1 MNLIQVI
8 IINKTSNH
16 FWKMK
21 LNLME
26 DIYQAKNYSKKLSI
40 FDDEND
46 LFQNLTLN
54 QRSNSDPSSIINQS
68 ENIPNKLQM
77 GNTSKN
83 DSEENPINQLKD
95 ENFKSVKDN
104 IQNNSQLSINLI
116 NMNNYGFKGR
126 SPYTNMN
133 TNLNNINDKKEKKE
147 HLNYISSNKN
157 VLNSNQD
164 PKRINGFILS
174 ELKDKI
180 LDYKCSICN
189 FKCND
194 RDELRNHL
202 AIKKHFT
209 FPRKLK
215 KGKKHIMKNKT
226 YYKNEIKNSQSFM
239 YSLMKQNKKPFD
251 KKITCRHCSKKF
263 DSMYALNSHLNAHK
277 YKCEIC
283 FKLFN
288 NKEDLIKHKHC
299 EKNTEDDFESLYEVK
314 KMNKYSKKEYKSPP
328 RKPKMEI
335 DDWEEIS
342 SNKNEKWES
351 DDEFYKNDDFEKS
364 YVFIEDSDEN
374 FDFNKMVKVN
384 DK

>member
-8 IINKTSNH
+8 IINKKSNH
-16 FWKMK
+16 HWKMK

-26 DIYQAKNYSKKLSI
+26 DIYQTKNYSKKLSI

-46 LFQNLTLN
+46 LFQNLTLG
-54 QRSNSDPSSIINQS
+54 QRANSDPSSINNQN
-68 ENIPNKLQM
+68 ENFPKKLQKE
-77 GNTSKN
+77 NTSKIGLK
-83 DSEENPINQLKD
+83 ENPINHLKD
-95 ENFKSVKDN
+95 ESLENFKDN
-104 IQNNSQLSINLI
+104 IQNNSQLSINLL

-133 TNLNNINDKKEKKE
+133 TNLNSINDKKEKKD

-157 VLNSNQD
+157 LLNSSQD

-226 YYKNEIKNSQSFM
+226 FYKNEIKNNQSFM

-299 EKNTEDDFESLYEVK
+299 EQNTEDDFESLYEVK
-314 KMNKYSKKEYKSPP
+314 KMNKYGKKENKSPN
-328 RKPKMEI
+328 KKQKMEI
-335 DDWEEIS
+335 DDWEDIS
-342 SNKNEKWES
+342 SSKNEKCES
-351 DDEFYKNDDFEKS
+351 DDEINKHDYFEKS

>member
-1 MNLIQVI
+1 
-8 IINKTSNH
+8 
-16 FWKMK
+16 MK

-40 FDDEND
+40 FDDEAD
-46 LFQNLTLN
+46 LFQNLTLA
-54 QRSNSDPSSIINQS
+54 QRANSDPSSDINQS
-68 ENIPNKLQM
+68 ENILNNNEVE
-77 GNTSKN
+77 NTSKN
-83 DSEENPINQLKD
+83 GPKENPINQLKNEKN
-95 ENFKSVKDN
+95 ENLEN
-104 IQNNSQLSINLI
+104 NTQNNSQLSINLL

-126 SPYTNMN
+126 SPYTNIN
-133 TNLNNINDKKEKKE
+133 TNLSSINDKKEKKD
-147 HLNYISSNKN
+147 HINYISSNKN
-157 VLNSNQD
+157 LLNSNQD
-164 PKRINGFILS
+164 TKRINGFILS

-180 LDYKCSICN
+180 LEYKCSICN

-209 FPRKLK
+209 FPKKLK
-215 KGKKHIMKNKT
+215 KGKKNMMKNKT
-226 YYKNEIKNSQSFM
+226 FYKNETKNNQSFM

-263 DSMYALNSHLNAHK
+263 DSLYALNSHLNAHK

-299 EKNTEDDFESLYEVK
+299 EQNTEDDFESLYEVK
-314 KMNKYSKKEYKSPP
+314 KMSKYKKEYKSPP

-342 SNKNEKWES
+342 SSKNEKWDSE
-351 DDEFYKNDDFEKS
+351 DEINKNDDFEKS

>member
-8 IINKTSNH
+8 IINKKSNH
-16 FWKMK
+16 HWKMK

-26 DIYQAKNYSKKLSI
+26 DIYQTKNYSKKLSI

-46 LFQNLTLN
+46 LFQNLTLG
-54 QRSNSDPSSIINQS
+54 QRANSDTSSINNQN
-68 ENIPNKLQM
+68 ENFPKKLQKE
-77 GNTSKN
+77 NTSKIGLK
-83 DSEENPINQLKD
+83 ENPINHLKD
-95 ENFKSVKDN
+95 ESLENFKDN
-104 IQNNSQLSINLI
+104 IQNNSQLSINLL

-133 TNLNNINDKKEKKE
+133 TNLNSINDKKEKKD

-157 VLNSNQD
+157 LLNSSQD

-226 YYKNEIKNSQSFM
+226 FYKNEIKNNQSFM

-299 EKNTEDDFESLYEVK
+299 EQNTEDDFESLYEVK
-314 KMNKYSKKEYKSPP
+314 KMNKYGKKENKSPN
-328 RKPKMEI
+328 KKQKMEI
-335 DDWEEIS
+335 DDWEDIS
-342 SNKNEKWES
+342 SSKNEKWES
-351 DDEFYKNDDFEKS
+351 DDEINKHDYFEKS

-384 DK
+384 YK

>member
-1 MNLIQVI
+1 
-8 IINKTSNH
+8 
-16 FWKMK
+16 MK

-26 DIYQAKNYSKKLSI
+26 DIYQAENYTKKLSI
-40 FDDEND
+40 FNDEND
-46 LFQNLTLN
+46 LFQNLVIE
-54 QRSNSDPSSIINQS
+54 QRANSDPSYTINQS
-68 ENIPNKLQM
+68 ENLSNSSLKEK
-77 GNTSKN
+77 TSKN
-83 DSEENPINQLKD
+83 GPKENPITQL
-95 ENFKSVKDN
+95 ENENPESFKEKV
-104 IQNNSQLSINLI
+104 QNSSQLSINLL

-126 SPYTNMN
+126 SPYTN
-133 TNLNNINDKKEKKE
+133 LNNINDKKDKKD

-157 VLNSNQD
+157 LINSNQD

-202 AIKKHFT
+202 AVKKHFT

-226 YYKNEIKNSQSFM
+226 FYKNEIKNNQSYI

-277 YKCEIC
+277 FKCEIC

-299 EKNTEDDFESLYEVK
+299 EQSPEDDFESLYEVK
-314 KMNKYSKKEYKSPP
+314 KMNKYPKKEYKSPP

-342 SNKNEKWES
+342 SSKNEKWES
-351 DDEFYKNDDFEKS
+351 DEEVNKNYDFEKS

>member
-1 MNLIQVI
+1 
-8 IINKTSNH
+8 
-16 FWKMK
+16 MK

-40 FDDEND
+40 FDDEID
-46 LFQNLTLN
+46 LFKNLTFN
-54 QRSNSDPSSIINQS
+54 QRANSDPSSIINQS
-68 ENIPNKLQM
+68 KDISNKLQM
-77 GNTSKN
+77 ENTSKN
-83 DSEENPINQLKD
+83 NPKENPINQLKD
-95 ENFKSVKDN
+95 EINECFKDN
-104 IQNNSQLSINLI
+104 IQNNSQLSINLL

-133 TNLNNINDKKEKKE
+133 TNLNNINDKKEKKD

-157 VLNSNQD
+157 ILNSNQD

-194 RDELRNHL
+194 RDELRKHL

-226 YYKNEIKNSQSFM
+226 FYKNETKNNQSFM

-299 EKNTEDDFESLYEVK
+299 EQNTEDDFESLYEVK
-314 KMNKYSKKEYKSPP
+314 KMNKYGKKEYKSPP

-342 SNKNEKWES
+342 SSKNEKWES
-351 DDEFYKNDDFEKS
+351 DDEKYKNDDFEKS

-374 FDFNKMVKVN
+374 FDFNKMVKIN